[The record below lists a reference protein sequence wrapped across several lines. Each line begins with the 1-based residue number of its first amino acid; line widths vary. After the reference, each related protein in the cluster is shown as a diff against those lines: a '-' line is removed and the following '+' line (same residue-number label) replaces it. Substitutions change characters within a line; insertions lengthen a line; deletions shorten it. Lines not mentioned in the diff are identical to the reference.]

1 MTTLLDTIGD
11 QLKNFNL
18 DDLAEPETEVDSKD
32 HVVGEMDADLKRL
45 FGLARQWR
53 EAANEV
59 LGKSGCLFHQEH
71 LEHHIEKALELRE
84 KSELLGE
91 IFWASV
97 KESFGLWHKSSIG
110 LRKGWKVVWSE
121 PEEDPSSE
129 MGIPLIISIVGGFPR
144 KR

>member
-1 MTTLLDTIGD
+1 MPTLLDTIGE

-18 DDLAEPETEVDSKD
+18 DDLIEPETEVNSKD
-32 HVVGEMDADLKRL
+32 HVVGEMNADLKRL
-45 FGLARQWR
+45 FGLARQWG

-59 LGKSGCLFHQEH
+59 LGKTGYLFHQEH
-71 LEHHIEKALELRE
+71 IEHHIEKALELRE
-84 KSELLGE
+84 KSGLLTE

-97 KESFGLWHKSSIG
+97 KESFGLWQKPSIG

-121 PEEDPSSE
+121 PETPSSE
-129 MGIPLIISIVGGFPR
+129 VGIPLIISIVGGFPR

>member
-1 MTTLLDTIGD
+1 MPTLLDTIGD

-18 DDLAEPETEVDSKD
+18 DDLAEPETEVNSKD

-45 FGLARQWR
+45 FGLTRQWR
-53 EAANEV
+53 DAATEV
-59 LGKSGCLFHQEH
+59 LGKTGCLFHQEH
-71 LEHHIEKALELRE
+71 LEHQIEKAQELYE
-84 KSELLGE
+84 KSELLSD
-91 IFWASV
+91 IFWASI
-97 KESFGLWHKSSIG
+97 KESFGLWHKPSIG

-121 PEEDPSSE
+121 PETPSSE